1 MEQFV
6 ERLRNEKRLCTA
18 ILIGINVVIFVL
30 FAVAGNLESTIYF
43 RQYGAMYVPYVI
55 EGGQW
60 YRLIT
65 SMFLHFS
72 VEHLLFNML
81 MLALL
86 GRELEPVKGY
96 VRFLIT
102 YFVSG
107 IGGNI
112 VSMGMILMTNPARNV
127 VSAGASGAIFGLIGA
142 ALGTMLK
149 SKQPVGRLGR
159 RGIIVMLIFSLYVG
173 FTSDGVDNAAHVGGV
188 LFGFLISLIL

>member
-1 MEQFV
+1 MEQFF
-6 ERLRNEKRLCTA
+6 ERLRNEKMLCTA
-18 ILIGINVVIFVL
+18 ILIGINVVIFAI
-30 FAVAGNLESTIYF
+30 FAGAGQLQNTAFF

-55 EGGQW
+55 QGGQW

-96 VRFLIT
+96 IRYLIT

-112 VSMGMILMTNPARNV
+112 VSMGMILMTTPARNV
-127 VSAGASGAIFGLIGA
+127 VSAGASGAIFGLVGA
-142 ALGTMLK
+142 TLGTLLK
-149 SKQPVGRLGR
+149 TKQAVGRLGR

-188 LFGFLISLIL
+188 IFGFLISLIL